1 MTEIDPDILSFTPF
15 DAAPAR
21 LVIRPQAVVEN
32 WQRMRDLSGKARA
45 AAVVKADAYG
55 LGAEEIVPALYEAGC
70 RDFFVAVPDEGM
82 LARQVAPDARIFVLA
97 GVWPGTE
104 SQFFDYDLVPVLA
117 SEDQVAFWTNA
128 VSQAGDHPCALMVDT
143 GMNRLGLSVDEAI
156 ALANDPTRPAS
167 FSPVL
172 LMSHLACGDEPEHP
186 LTKQQLESFQKLAA
200 EYQGIESSLSNS
212 AGITLGADYHFD
224 LTRPGISIY
233 GGSTGNPDF
242 PPGAASVTAEA
253 RIIQFRDIKAGE
265 GVSYGATFQPSR
277 DTRLAVVG
285 AGYADGFHRSQ
296 SGSGVP
302 LRNAVPQGA
311 VGFINGYRVPLAGRI
326 TMDLT
331 IFDVT
336 DVPDGEIRVGDYIEL
351 FGENIPLDEAATAA
365 GTIGYELLTSL
376 GNRYQRFYV

>member
-1 MTEIDPDILSFTPF
+1 MTEFDPDTLSFTPF

-21 LVIRPQAVVEN
+21 LIIRPQAVVEN
-32 WQRMRDLSGKARA
+32 WQRMQKLSGKARA

-55 LGAEEIVPALYEAGC
+55 LGAEEIVPALYDAGC

-82 LARQVAPDARIFVLA
+82 LAREVAPDARIFVLS

-104 SQFFDYDLVPVLA
+104 AQFFDYDLVPVLA

-128 VSQAGDHPCALMVDT
+128 VSQSGEHPCALMVDT

-172 LMSHLACGDEPEHP
+172 LLSHLACGDEPEHP
-186 LTKQQLESFQKLAA
+186 LTRQQLESFQKVAA
-200 EYQGIESSLSNS
+200 VYEGIESSLSNS

-224 LTRPGISIY
+224 LTRPGISLY

-242 PPGAASVTAEA
+242 KPGASVVTAEA
-253 RIIQFRDIKAGE
+253 RIVQLRDIKAGE
-265 GVSYGATFQPSR
+265 GVSYGATFRPTR
-277 DTRLAVVG
+277 DTRLAVVA
-285 AGYADGFHRSQ
+285 AGYADGFHRSL

-302 LRNAVPQGA
+302 LRQAVQQGA
-311 VGFINGYRVPLAGRI
+311 MGFVNGHRVPLAGRI

-336 DVPDGEIRVGDYIEL
+336 DVPDGDIRVGDYIEL
-351 FGENIPLDEAATAA
+351 IGENILLDDVAKAA
-365 GTIGYELLTSL
+365 GTIGYELLTGL
-376 GNRYQRFYV
+376 GNRYQRIYV